1 MATHF
6 FHNDSSSSIVVFSS
20 IKLFFWKFHMV
31 PNIKINE
38 VVKFFVL
45 FLFYFRSGTGSVN
58 ETIVPSTQQPS
69 VLYVLKIV
77 EFLVVK
83 MDT

>member
-1 MATHF
+1 
-6 FHNDSSSSIVVFSS
+6 
-20 IKLFFWKFHMV
+20 MV